1 MPSVSEP
8 GTDWA
13 PTEGG
18 LDERILQVKG
28 KAKQGALTRIW
39 ACMGLHTKHVHACR
53 YYQLFFLGLAYISIG
68 VSFFLNPEGS
78 NTNNLQVGKYPIT
91 RDEGVEGGSFLFLS
105 FNMYYDLDFRLNTG
119 DHPCFI

>member
-28 KAKQGALTRIW
+28 KAKQGALTRIS

-68 VSFFLNPEGS
+68 VSFFSMRKVVIRIIYRLVSTLSFGMKEG
-78 NTNNLQVGKYPIT
+78 
-91 RDEGVEGGSFLFLS
+91 GGSFVFLS
-105 FNMYYDLDFRLNTG
+105 FNMYHDFDFRLNTG
-119 DHPCFI
+119 DHPCSI